1 MKTTSCKRIAQSFA
15 ALALAVLGSSAFAAN
30 TWNLQSG
37 CTASNVTSQVCG
49 GTASGATISGFST
62 GTGTQDAPTSGSTFS
77 TAAVYNWGAG
87 AGIGVVAGNENS
99 GAGGPHAIDSGYGT
113 DALLINFTSGPVS
126 LTQLTIGWN
135 GTDNPCQSRNNN
147 TGTACTGAG
156 GTGSAAINYNDS
168 DLSVLAWT
176 NAGGPTVAGSGL
188 LSAGWTLVGNYSN
201 VGSQSLN
208 PAVQLISTV
217 ISSSYWLVSAYNSTA
232 YSTSCKG
239 ADGTTAT
246 TCDTTKNDAF
256 KLLTVAGNSGTT
268 PTGQTPEPGSLA
280 LMGVALAG
288 MLALRR
294 REPQLA

>member
-1 MKTTSCKRIAQSFA
+1 MNSTGCRHIARSLA
-15 ALALAVLGSSAFAAN
+15 AFALAVLGSSAFAAN
-30 TWNLQSG
+30 TWDLQSG
-37 CTASNVTSQVCG
+37 CTASNVTSQVCS
-49 GTASGATISGFST
+49 GTATGATISGFST

-77 TAAVYNWGAG
+77 AAAIYNWGAG
-87 AGIGVVAGNENS
+87 AGMGVVAGNENS

-135 GTDNPCQSRNNN
+135 GTDSPCQSRNNN
-147 TGTACTGAG
+147 TGTTCTGAG

-176 NAGGPTVAGSGL
+176 GSGGPTVAGSGL
-188 LSAGWTLVGNYSN
+188 LASGWTLVGNYSN

-217 ISSSYWLVSAYNSTA
+217 ISSSYWLISAYNSTA

-246 TCDTTKNDAF
+246 TCDTTQNDAF
-256 KLLTVAGNSGTT
+256 KLLTVAGNGGNTT
-268 PTGQTPEPGSLA
+268 TGKTPEPSSVA
-280 LMGVALAG
+280 LLGLALAG
-288 MLALRR
+288 MLVVRR
-294 REPQLA
+294 RKQQFV